1 MTSIDRVSLE
11 SRGDFYLKQKLKI
24 PREILFIKIFDK
36 GFLCLSTWICV
47 GGVLGLEEN
56 FIVNIT
62 KYEMLLKPTLIF
74 IKLC

>member
-1 MTSIDRVSLE
+1 MRRLSTLVFSSWH
-11 SRGDFYLKQKLKI
+11 FYLKQKLKI

-36 GFLCLSTWICV
+36 GFLRLSTWICV